1 MVPLTFLRKKATR
14 SVPLLLAA
22 LIFAGCGTQ
31 APDQSTAHLQ
41 GSAQADSGFYL
52 QQMSQSSNDT
62 RINWQLLAIRALLK
76 EGKTQQAA
84 ELFNQLPNDLNDTQR
99 REQSLLSAEL
109 KVALKDYAAAK
120 KVLGDIDVSALD
132 KNQQARFWQT
142 GITAEQGR
150 PSLTLLRALIAQEP
164 LLGGADK
171 QKNIDATWQ
180 ALASMTQEQAQALVI
195 NADENVLQGWL
206 DLQQMWFNNRSDP
219 KMLKAGI
226 TDWQTRYPQN
236 PGAKMLP
243 TQLVNV
249 QNFKPA
255 STSKIALLLPLN
267 GQAAVF
273 GRTIQQGF
281 EAAKNGTTPVTG
293 SAVPAQA
300 AQAANVSDVVS
311 PSAAETS
318 DLTTAQTPAQGTMQ
332 NPVTAPTTPPAATP
346 EPATPDQAPAETQ
359 AAPTT
364 APATAEQPQA
374 QTSQPTTQPTAQP
387 AAQPQA
393 VATASANPG
402 AELKIY
408 DTSSQPLDQVLAQVQ
423 QDGASIVV
431 GPLLKNNVEELMKS
445 NTTLNVLA
453 LNQPEQ
459 VQNRANICYFAL
471 SPEDEARDAARHI
484 HEQGK
489 QAPLLL
495 IPRSTLG
502 DRVANAFADEW
513 QKLGGGVV
521 LQQKFGSVSELR
533 AGVNGGAGI
542 ALNGS
547 PVTASLPQQQGVTI
561 GGLTIPA
568 PPTDAQIS
576 GSGKVDAAYIVATP
590 QEIAF
595 IKPMIAMRNGSQSGA
610 TLYASSRSA
619 QGTAGPDF
627 RLEMDGLQYSE
638 IPMLAGSNPAL
649 MQQALGAVRN
659 DYSLA
664 RLYAMGVDAWALA
677 NHFTQMRQV
686 PGFELN
692 GNTGDLTATQDCV
705 INRKLSWLK
714 YQQGQ
719 IVPAS

>member
-1 MVPLTFLRKKATR
+1 MVPLTFLRKKAAH

-22 LIFAGCGTQ
+22 LIFTGCGTQ
-31 APDQSTAHLQ
+31 APDQSTAHMQ

-52 QQMSQSSNDT
+52 QQMSQSTNDT

-84 ELFNQLPNDLNDTQR
+84 ELFSQLPQDLNDTQR
-99 REQSLLSAEL
+99 HEQTLLSAEL
-109 KVALKDYAAAK
+109 KVAQKDYDGAK
-120 KVLGDIDVSALD
+120 KILGTIVLSTLD
-132 KNQQARFWQT
+132 KNQQARFWQA

-164 LLGGADK
+164 LLAGADK

-180 ALASMTQEQAQALVI
+180 ALASMTQDQAKALVI

-219 KMLKAGI
+219 NMLKAGI
-226 TDWQTRYPQN
+226 TDWQKRYPQN

-273 GRTIQQGF
+273 GRAIQQGF
-281 EAAKNGTTPVTG
+281 EAAKNGTTAVSG
-293 SAVPAQA
+293 SAVPTQA
-300 AQAANVSDVVS
+300 AQAANVNDVVS

-332 NPVTAPTTPPAATP
+332 NPVTAPTTQPAPPA
-346 EPATPDQAPAETQ
+346 PATTQAPAET
-359 AAPTT
+359 P
-364 APATAEQPQA
+364 APATAEQPQP
-374 QTSQPTTQPTAQP
+374 QTAQP
-387 AAQPQA
+387 EQQPATQPQA
-393 VATASANPG
+393 VATTSANPG

-408 DTSSQPLDQVLAQVQ
+408 DTSAQPLDQVLAQVQ

-431 GPLLKNNVEELMKS
+431 GPLLKNNVEALMKS

-502 DRVANAFADEW
+502 DRVANAFAQEW
-513 QKLGGGVV
+513 QTLGGGVV
-521 LQQKFGSVSELR
+521 LQQKFGSAAELR

-547 PVTASLPQQQGVTI
+547 PVSASLPQQQSVTI

-576 GSGKVDAAYIVATP
+576 GGGKVDSAYIVATP
-590 QEIAF
+590 EEIAF

-627 RLEMDGLQYSE
+627 RLEMEGLQYSE
-638 IPMLAGSNPAL
+638 IPMLAGSNPQL

-692 GNTGDLTATQDCV
+692 GNTGDLTADQDCV